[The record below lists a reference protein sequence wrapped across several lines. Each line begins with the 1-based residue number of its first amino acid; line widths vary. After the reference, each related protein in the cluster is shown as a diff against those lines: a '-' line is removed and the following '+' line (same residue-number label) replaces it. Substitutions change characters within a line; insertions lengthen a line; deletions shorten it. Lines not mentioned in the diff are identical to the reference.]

1 MALNI
6 DAVTVGLVAFI
17 AGIGQECAKELFIWI
32 RRYRDKAGAA
42 FSKNSSIKGS
52 KNK

>member
-6 DAVTVGLVAFI
+6 EAVTVGLVAFI

-32 RRYRDKAGAA
+32 RHYKNKAGVA
-42 FSKNSSIKGS
+42 FSKNSSNKGS
-52 KNK
+52 INK